1 MTGLTEVGQAPA
13 RECPQPFQYREAPK
27 PKSTTAEQLAR
38 AVSLAHASGG
48 YVYRLESSTDWRAAP
63 DDDWEIVVASIDG
76 NVLGRRRIDGA
87 DCVIVEQ
94 AGHIYGVRPQNLTM
108 KRSKT
113 MAFRNQ
119 ILMPGDR
126 LAVNGATKII
136 ARVDEPEP
144 NPNATRFVLTIWFTD
159 GTHREWDGYERFWQ
173 KIEHAGTFARTAT
186 MARVKARFVKDD
198 VAQFKKGELVYV
210 NPEELKAGRQV
221 WISVDPEGNRGAYGF
236 SSDVELVAANPVT
249 HARGSLAVSWH
260 GRRAHLVRRYHN
272 AGKAWFLVQ
281 TPTGDI
287 LSWPSAEAT
296 APN

>member
-1 MTGLTEVGQAPA
+1 MTGLTEVGPDPA
-13 RECPQPFQYREAPK
+13 RDCPRPFQRSEAQK
-27 PKSTTAEQLAR
+27 PKSTTADQVAR

-48 YVYRLESSTDWRAAP
+48 YVYRLESKTDWRAAP
-63 DDDWEIVVASIDG
+63 DDDWDIVVASVDG
-76 NVLGRRRIDGA
+76 KVIGRRRIDGA

-94 AGHIYGVRPQNLTM
+94 APHIYGVRPQNLTM
-108 KRSKT
+108 KRTPTVGT
-113 MAFRNQ
+113 MGFRNQ

-126 LAVNGATKII
+126 LVVNGATKVI
-136 ARVDEPEP
+136 ASIENISTDQ
-144 NPNATRFVLTIWFTD
+144 RFGLDIRYTD
-159 GTHREWDGYERFWQ
+159 GTHREWDGFEYFWQ
-173 KIEHAGTFARTAT
+173 KKEHAGTFARAAT
-186 MARVKARFVKDD
+186 LARVKARFVKDD

-236 SSDVELVAANPVT
+236 SSDVELLAANAVT

-260 GRRAHLVRRYHN
+260 GRRAYLVRRYHN
-272 AGKAWFLVQ
+272 AGRAWFLVQ

-287 LSWPSAEAT
+287 LSWPAAEVI